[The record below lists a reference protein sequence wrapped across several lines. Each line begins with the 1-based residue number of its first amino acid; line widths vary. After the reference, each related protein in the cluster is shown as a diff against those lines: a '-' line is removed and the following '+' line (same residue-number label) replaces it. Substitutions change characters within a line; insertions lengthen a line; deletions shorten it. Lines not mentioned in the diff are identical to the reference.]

1 MFEIFS
7 YDFMINAIIASV
19 LASIACGI
27 IGSYIVIKR
36 LVFLSGGIA
45 HSAYGGIGLGYLL
58 SFNPIFGAVGS
69 SILGAIFVSKMRKNK
84 SENEDTL
91 IGIIWAFGMALG
103 VLFIGLAPGYA
114 PDLMSY
120 LFGNILTVSTTEIWL
135 MISVDV
141 IVIAVVALFF
151 KEFQSITFDEEY
163 AKTTGLNVDFYYLI
177 LFILIAITIVLLIK
191 LVGIILV
198 VALLT
203 IPAAISKLFSK
214 SLKSMMF
221 YSIALGLL
229 FTLVGLL
236 LSYYLNLPSGSAII
250 VLSVFGYFIA
260 YGFKKLFKIKSKE
273 KYDYLG
279 CKP

>member
-1 MFEIFS
+1 MFEILQ
-7 YDFMINAIIASV
+7 YDFMINAILASL

-27 IGSYIVIKR
+27 IGTYIVIKR

-58 SFNPIFGAVGS
+58 SFNPIIGAVGS
-69 SILGAIFVSKMRKNK
+69 SVLGAIFVSKMRVNK

-120 LFGNILTVSTTEIWL
+120 LFGNILTVSKTEILL
-135 MISVDV
+135 MAAADLV
-141 IVIAVVALFF
+141 IIFTVIIFY
-151 KEFQSITFDEEY
+151 KQFQAITFDEEY
-163 AKTTGLNVDFYYLI
+163 SKTAGLNVELFYLI
-177 LFILIAITIVLLIK
+177 LFILIAVTIVLLIK

-203 IPAAISKLFSK
+203 IPAAISKFFAN
-214 SLKSMMF
+214 SLIRMML
-221 YSIALGLL
+221 YSVVFGLT

-236 LSYYLNLPSGSAII
+236 LSYYLNLASGSTIII
-250 VLSVFGYFIA
+250 VSVFGYFVA
-260 YGFKKLFKIKSKE
+260 YAINTLKNK
-273 KYDYLG
+273 
-279 CKP
+279 

>member
-1 MFEIFS
+1 MLEFFEF
-7 YDFMINAIIASV
+7 DFMLNAFLASI

-27 IGSYIVIKR
+27 IGTYIVIKR

-58 SFNPIFGAVGS
+58 SFNPIFGAVAS
-69 SILGAIFVSKMRKNK
+69 SILGAVFVAKMRKNK

-91 IGIIWAFGMALG
+91 IGIIWALGMAIG

-120 LFGNILTVSTTEIWL
+120 LFGNILTVSQTELIL
-135 MISVDV
+135 MAVTDLFIIV
-141 IVIAVVALFF
+141 IVSIFY
-151 KEFQSITFDEEY
+151 KQFQSITFDEEY
-163 AKTTGLNVDFYYLI
+163 SKTTGLNVDFYYLI

-203 IPAAISKLFSK
+203 IPAALSKFFANSLKKMMLFSI
-214 SLKSMMF
+214 LF
-221 YSIALGLL
+221 GLV
-229 FTLVGLL
+229 FTIIGLL
-236 LSYYLNLPSGSAII
+236 LSYYLNLPSGSTII
-250 VLSVFGYFIA
+250 ILSALGYFFGYGINNL
-260 YGFKKLFKIKSKE
+260 KHN
-273 KYDYLG
+273 
-279 CKP
+279 

>member
-260 YGFKKLFKIKSKE
+260 YGFKN
-273 KYDYLG
+273 YLR
-279 CKP
+279 

>member
-1 MFEIFS
+1 MFEILQ
-7 YDFMINAIIASV
+7 YDFMINAILASL

-27 IGSYIVIKR
+27 IGTYIVIKR

-58 SFNPIFGAVGS
+58 SFNPIIGAIGS
-69 SILGAIFVSKMRKNK
+69 SVLGAIFVSKMRVNK

-120 LFGNILTVSTTEIWL
+120 LFGNILTVSKIEILL
-135 MISVDV
+135 MAVAD
-141 IVIAVVALFF
+141 IVIIFTVVIFY
-151 KEFQSITFDEEY
+151 KQFQAITFDEEY
-163 AKTTGLNVDFYYLI
+163 SKTAGLNVELFYLI
-177 LFILIAITIVLLIK
+177 LFILIAVTIVLLIK

-203 IPAAISKLFSK
+203 IPAAISKFFAN
-214 SLKSMMF
+214 SLIRMML
-221 YSIALGLL
+221 YSIVFGLT

-236 LSYYLNLPSGSAII
+236 LSYYLNLASGSTIII
-250 VLSVFGYFIA
+250 VSVFGYFVA
-260 YGFKKLFKIKSKE
+260 YAISTFKNK
-273 KYDYLG
+273 
-279 CKP
+279 

>member
-1 MFEIFS
+1 MFEILN

-69 SILGAIFVSKMRKNK
+69 SILGAIFVSRMRKNK

-120 LFGNILTVSTTEIWL
+120 LFGNILTVSITEIWL
-135 MISVDV
+135 MISVDM
-141 IVIAVVALFF
+141 IVISVVTLFF

-163 AKTTGLNVDFYYLI
+163 SQTTGLNVDLYYTI

-203 IPAAISKLFSK
+203 IPAAISKLFAT
-214 SLKSMMF
+214 MMI
-221 YSIALGLL
+221 YSIAFGLL

-250 VLSVFGYFIA
+250 VLSVLGYFLA
-260 YGFKKLFKIKSKE
+260 YSFKNFLR
-273 KYDYLG
+273 
-279 CKP
+279 

>member
-1 MFEIFS
+1 MFEIFN

-69 SILGAIFVSKMRKNK
+69 SILGAIFVSRMRKNK

-120 LFGNILTVSTTEIWL
+120 LFGNILTVSKTEIWL
-135 MISVDV
+135 MISVNI

-163 AKTTGLNVDFYYLI
+163 AQTTGLNVDLYYLI

-214 SLKSMMF
+214 SLKSMMI
-221 YSIALGLL
+221 YSIAFGLL

-250 VLSVFGYFIA
+250 VLSVLGYFVA
-260 YGFKKLFKIKSKE
+260 YSFKNFFR
-273 KYDYLG
+273 
-279 CKP
+279 

>member
-1 MFEIFS
+1 MFEILE
-7 YDFMINAIIASV
+7 YDFMLNALLASV
-19 LASIACGI
+19 LASVACGI
-27 IGSYIVIKR
+27 IGTYIVIKR

-69 SILGAIFVSKMRKNK
+69 SVLGAVFISKMRKNK

-103 VLFIGLAPGYA
+103 VLFIGLSPGYA

-120 LFGNILTVSTTEIWL
+120 LFGNILTVSKTEIIL
-135 MISVDV
+135 MAVADVLIIS
-141 IVIAVVALFF
+141 IVVLFY

-163 AKTTGLNVDFYYLI
+163 AKTTGLNVDLYYLI
-177 LFILIAITIVLLIK
+177 LFILIAVTIVLLIK

-203 IPAAISKLFSK
+203 IPAAIGKFFAK
-214 SLKSMMF
+214 SLHIMMI
-221 YSIALGLL
+221 YSIIFGLI

-236 LSYYLNLPSGSAII
+236 FSYYLNLPSGSAII
-250 VLSVFGYFIA
+250 VLSVIGYFIA
-260 YGFKKLFKIKSKE
+260 YTINNFFHN
-273 KYDYLG
+273 
-279 CKP
+279 

>member
-214 SLKSMMF
+214 SLRSMMF

-260 YGFKKLFKIKSKE
+260 YGFKN
-273 KYDYLG
+273 YLR
-279 CKP
+279 

>member
-1 MFEIFS
+1 MFEILE
-7 YDFMINAIIASV
+7 YNFMLNAIIASL

-27 IGSYIVIKR
+27 IGTYIVVKR

-45 HSAYGGIGLGYLL
+45 HSAYGGIGLGYLF

-69 SILGAIFVSKMRKNK
+69 SILGAVFISKMRKNK

-103 VLFIGLAPGYA
+103 VLFIGLSPGYA

-120 LFGNILTVSTTEIWL
+120 LFGNILTVSSTEILL
-135 MISVDV
+135 MLVIDIIIISMV
-141 IVIAVVALFF
+141 AVFY

-163 AKTTGLNVDFYYLI
+163 TKTTGLNVDRYYLI
-177 LFILIAITIVLLIK
+177 LFILIAVTIVLLIK

-203 IPAAISKLFSK
+203 IPAAISKFFAK
-214 SLKSMMF
+214 SLQRMMI
-221 YSIALGLL
+221 YSILFGLI

-236 LSYYLNLPSGSAII
+236 FSYYLNLPSGSAII
-250 VLSVFGYFIA
+250 VLSVIGYFIA
-260 YGFKKLFKIKSKE
+260 YGFKTIFNN
-273 KYDYLG
+273 
-279 CKP
+279 

>member
-7 YDFMINAIIASV
+7 YDFMINAILASV

-260 YGFKKLFKIKSKE
+260 YGFKNFLR
-273 KYDYLG
+273 
-279 CKP
+279 